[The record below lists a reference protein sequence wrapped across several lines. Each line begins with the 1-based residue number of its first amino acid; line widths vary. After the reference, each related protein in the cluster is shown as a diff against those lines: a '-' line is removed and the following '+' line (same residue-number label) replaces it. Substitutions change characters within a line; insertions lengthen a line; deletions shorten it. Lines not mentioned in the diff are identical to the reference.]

1 MKKSLWIGLLAVVI
15 AALAV
20 GAYFFINSE
29 KEEKFVNPLFYKKMF
44 SGGKTYY
51 EVQITPTSVYIMEF
65 ERLKHNYKC
74 KMTNNQMTTVTLAC
88 QVFDMQNNKEITR
101 SYTYTLK
108 PCTEANG
115 CLDKGGWL
123 VEQKIT
129 PYMDTF
135 LDNIYIIPSQMDNK
149 PEDRFENPLFYKK
162 LSPISRQSRPT
173 YLTPN
178 SLTYFDTDNQKVVEK
193 CKMLEN
199 TPMFVTLECSFYN
212 ELSQKQMDYV
222 VRFILEK
229 CDEQKRSYCFDGK
242 WFVVESRRSGG
253 FATFVIKDKDMGQN

>member
-1 MKKSLWIGLLAVVI
+1 MKKSLWIGFGAVAI
-15 AALAV
+15 AALTA
-20 GAYFFINSE
+20 GAYFFINYE

-44 SGGKTYY
+44 SGGMTYY
-51 EVQITPTSVYIMEF
+51 EVQITPTSAYIMESETF
-65 ERLKHNYKC
+65 KHNYKC

-129 PYMDTF
+129 PYEYDF
-135 LDNIYIIPSQMDNK
+135 DKDIYIIPSQMDNK